1 MGIKTGCQWEGFGG
15 LSPLGSTESAVS
27 SQCGTFFEQ
36 GAQDLSSQFMPAAQL
51 PSV

>member
-1 MGIKTGCQWEGFGG
+1 MGG
-15 LSPLGSTESAVS
+15 LWGTLNPLGSTESAAS
-27 SQCGTFFEQ
+27 SQCGTFFGQ